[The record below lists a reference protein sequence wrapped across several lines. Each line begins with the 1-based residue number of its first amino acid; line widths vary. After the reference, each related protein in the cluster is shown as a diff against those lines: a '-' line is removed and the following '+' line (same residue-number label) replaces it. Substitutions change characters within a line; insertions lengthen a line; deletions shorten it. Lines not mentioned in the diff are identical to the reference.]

1 MNPLDTIILNVI
13 NLKVYL
19 MNDIVMKWTFSI
31 SVKIMRILFLDF
43 KRVIIVTYLLLHTV
57 TSTKIMF

>member
-1 MNPLDTIILNVI
+1 
-13 NLKVYL
+13 
-19 MNDIVMKWTFSI
+19 MKWTFSI

-57 TSTKIMF
+57 TSTKIIF